1 MELLKRLLK
10 EEEGQ
15 GIVEYALIVALV
27 VFGIWVLIG
36 NSEIGNSVAN
46 VFTQVGSELDKS
58 TTP

>member
-27 VFGIWVLIG
+27 VFGIWVLV
-36 NSEIGNSVAN
+36 EATDIGNSVKN
-46 VFTQVGSELDKS
+46 IFTNVGSTLNDAG
-58 TTP
+58 